1 MKKHYHGDDSNGCDT
16 IIVAAIFVLVVAIAM
31 LLIGCSTQ
39 AANAAIPEKE
49 LKVDSVRD
57 AKIINAYSN
66 LFHRIWIDKPSY
78 VEDVLNEYDEFL
90 ELDELLDG
98 DWNHTFEFWSKQDSI
113 EYHLNWNHVDVITS
127 MYENGD

>member
-1 MKKHYHGDDSNGCDT
+1 MEKKPNGCGT
-16 IIVAAIFVLVVAIAM
+16 IVVAMIFM
-31 LLIGCSTQ
+31 LLIAIAIALVSCSTQ

-57 AKIINAYSN
+57 AKIINAYS
-66 LFHRIWIDKPSY
+66 K
-78 VEDVLNEYDEFL
+78 
-90 ELDELLDG
+90 LDELLDG

-113 EYHLNWNHVDVITS
+113 EYHLNWNHVDIITN

>member
-16 IIVAAIFVLVVAIAM
+16 IIVAAIFVLVVAIAI

-39 AANAAIPEKE
+39 AANAAVPEKE

-66 LFHRIWIDKPSY
+66 LLHRIWIDKPSY

-98 DWNHTFEFWSKQDSI
+98 DWNNTFEFWSKQDSV
-113 EYHLNWNHVDVITS
+113 EYHLNWNHVDVITT

>member
-1 MKKHYHGDDSNGCDT
+1 MEKKSNGCGT
-16 IIVAAIFVLVVAIAM
+16 IVVAMIFM
-31 LLIGCSTQ
+31 LLIAITIALVSCSTQ

-66 LFHRIWIDKPSY
+66 LLHRIWIDKPSY

-113 EYHLNWNHVDVITS
+113 EYHLNWNHVDVITKLS
-127 MYENGD
+127 EEYGNGD

>member
-1 MKKHYHGDDSNGCDT
+1 MEKKPNGCGT
-16 IIVAAIFVLVVAIAM
+16 IVVAMIFM
-31 LLIGCSTQ
+31 LLIAITIALVSCSTQ
-39 AANAAIPEKE
+39 AANAAVPEKE

-66 LFHRIWIDKPSY
+66 LLHRIWIDKPSY

-98 DWNHTFEFWSKQDSI
+98 DWNNTFEFWSKQDSI
-113 EYHLNWNHVDVITS
+113 EYHLNWNHVDIITN

>member
-1 MKKHYHGDDSNGCDT
+1 MKTKPNGCGT
-16 IIVAAIFVLVVAIAM
+16 IVVAMIFVILIAIAIA
-31 LLIGCSTQ
+31 LVSCSTQ

-66 LFHRIWIDKPSY
+66 LLHRIWIDKPSY

-98 DWNHTFEFWSKQDSI
+98 DWNNTFEFWSKQDSI
-113 EYHLNWNHVDVITS
+113 EYHLNWNHVDVITT

>member
-1 MKKHYHGDDSNGCDT
+1 MKTKPNGCGT
-16 IIVAAIFVLVVAIAM
+16 IVVAMIFVILIAIAIA
-31 LLIGCSTQ
+31 LVSCSTQ

-49 LKVDSVRD
+49 LKVDSVHD
-57 AKIINAYSN
+57 AKVINAYSA
-66 LFHRIWIDKPSY
+66 LLHRIWLDKPSY

-98 DWNHTFEFWSKQDSI
+98 DWNNTFEFWSKQDSI

-127 MYENGD
+127 MYENRD

>member
-1 MKKHYHGDDSNGCDT
+1 MKKQKPNGCGT
-16 IIVAAIFVLVVAIAM
+16 IVVAMIFM
-31 LLIGCSTQ
+31 LLIAIAIALVSCSTQ
-39 AANAAIPEKE
+39 AANAAVPEKE
-49 LKVDSVRD
+49 LKVDSVHD
-57 AKIINAYSN
+57 AKVINAYSA
-66 LFHRIWIDKPSY
+66 LLHRIWIDKPSY

-90 ELDELLDG
+90 ELDELLGG

>member
-16 IIVAAIFVLVVAIAM
+16 IIVAAIFVLVVAIAI

-57 AKIINAYSN
+57 AKVINAYSA
-66 LFHRIWIDKPSY
+66 LLHRIWIDKPSY

-90 ELDELLDG
+90 ELDELLNG
-98 DWNHTFEFWSKQDSI
+98 DWNNTFEFWSKQDSI